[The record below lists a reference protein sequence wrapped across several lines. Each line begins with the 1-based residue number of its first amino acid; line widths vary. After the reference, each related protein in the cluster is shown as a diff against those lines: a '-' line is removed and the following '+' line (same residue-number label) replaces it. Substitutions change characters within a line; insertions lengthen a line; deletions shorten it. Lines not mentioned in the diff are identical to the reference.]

1 MKNEVIIR
9 NWLMGWLRPEVETEL
24 GEAKR
29 QPITDINYREFIEQ
43 FRDEKKDL
51 IFSEDEI
58 AILKPV
64 LTKPVKFSTG
74 YPLNDKEAIQPYTI
88 YLIEGGWQQASSYLG
103 ANYWDGK
110 ASTYI
115 TVTGKSAGET
125 LNMAEPSLLL
135 NVITSLLIAGRGYFY
150 ANHMTEPAIN
160 ETLYASDED
169 KSMKYGFAMR
179 SLTISYSA
187 HRHGVLTSFGVIPN
201 GK

>member
-24 GEAKR
+24 GEPSR
-29 QPITDINYREFIEQ
+29 QPITDVNYREFIEQ
-43 FRDEKKDL
+43 FRDDKKDL
-51 IFSEDEI
+51 VFTEDEI
-58 AILKPV
+58 AVLKPV
-64 LTKPVKFSTG
+64 LTKPVQFSTG
-74 YPLNDKEAIQPYTI
+74 YPLNDKEAIKAYTV

-103 ANYWDGK
+103 ANYWDGR

-115 TVTGKSAGET
+115 TVVGKSAGET
-125 LNMAEPSLLL
+125 LNMVEPSLLL
-135 NVITSLLIAGRGYFY
+135 NVITSLLIAGRGYLY
-150 ANHMTEPAIN
+150 ANHMTEPTIN
-160 ETLYASDED
+160 ETLYASDEE
-169 KSMKYGFAMR
+169 KSMRFKFAMR